1 MINKILGDELYEK
14 ICSFR
19 YIEFRVV
26 ICGFWFNVLFCW
38 WDDNR
43 KMIKLEC
50 FILSEN
56 FSSNVDFEIFESI
69 NNNIF
74 KENYFLIKGESLKTH
89 IIFLDEDKKSLVNN
103 RKVQKYYNEN
113 DVSVFPLVLL
123 NDEIISRGRF
133 LSSDELADILDIGLS
148 TQQNPELENE

>member
-1 MINKILGDELYEK
+1 
-14 ICSFR
+14 
-19 YIEFRVV
+19 
-26 ICGFWFNVLFCW
+26 
-38 WDDNR
+38 
-43 KMIKLEC
+43 MIKLEC

-56 FSSNVDFEIFESI
+56 FSSNIDFEIFESI
-69 NNNIF
+69 NNNVF
-74 KENYFLIKGESLKTH
+74 KENYFLIKGESLETH

-103 RKVQKYYNEN
+103 RKVQKYYDEN

-133 LSSDELADILDIGLS
+133 LSSGELADILDIGLS